1 MERTE
6 QLIKA
11 KIPGKETG
19 IEIRRTICDICC
31 PSFHCGIDAY
41 VKDGRVIKVEG
52 TKGHPMSDGLLCTKG
67 LSNREY
73 IYRRDRILT
82 PLKRVGERGE
92 GKFQEITWEEAYR
105 ICAEKLNGW
114 KEKEGADSVLFFG
127 GYTKWFRPWLHRL
140 AFSFGTENYAT
151 ESSTCFTSGFM
162 AWKIATGRGAKGDMA
177 HCGVYLGWAFNP
189 YHSRYLNGKKADEA
203 KARGVKFIIVDPRIT
218 PAVEK
223 LADIHLRPRGGTDGA
238 LALAMANILI
248 QNNWIDR
255 EYIDQYVEG
264 FDAFAEYVSGFN
276 ESNLEAITGVPYSQ
290 AVEAQATDMAR
301 QILEEKPY
309 PIRAVVA
316 LGMNLRM
323 LPDTENIIR
332 ALKKLDFFVD
342 TDLFMTDAAK
352 YADIVLPACS
362 SFERGEFKTYPGGY
376 AVYTNP
382 VIEPLGQAKSD
393 AQILCELA
401 EALGLDDELLKS
413 GYENC
418 IRYMIRNLSVTVEE
432 LKANPLPTLVPE
444 RKPYQEGAYIRG
456 GLDTKSGKFELDSSL
471 IKDHPE
477 WGLDSLPTY
486 CDSLDGADEEKYPF
500 ALCAGA
506 RIPNAIHSRLHEV
519 PWVRSLRPHPTAD
532 ISLEDGKRLGIR
544 EGDDMEIYTEK
555 GSITVKAHPTAR
567 VLPGTVYMYHGYRE
581 ANVNGLLDG
590 NHLDP
595 YCGFPSYR
603 SARCGIRK
611 GGQDHGTDA

>member
-418 IRYMIRNLSVTVEE
+418 IRYMIRNLSVTVED

>member
-52 TKGHPMSDGLLCTKG
+52 TKGHPMNDGLLCTKG

-255 EYIDQYVEG
+255 EYIDRYMEG

-290 AVEAQATDMAR
+290 AVEAC
-301 QILEEKPY
+301 
-309 PIRAVVA
+309 
-316 LGMNLRM
+316 RM
-323 LPDTENIIR
+323 I
-332 ALKKLDFFVD
+332 
-342 TDLFMTDAAK
+342 
-352 YADIVLPACS
+352 
-362 SFERGEFKTYPGGY
+362 
-376 AVYTNP
+376 
-382 VIEPLGQAKSD
+382 
-393 AQILCELA
+393 
-401 EALGLDDELLKS
+401 
-413 GYENC
+413 YENGPMA
-418 IRYMIRNLSVTVEE
+418 INESS
-432 LKANPLPTLVPE
+432 APWPTTKMGCRITGPSWPCRPSPATTTGWAASSPFSTPTSTRRPASSRRRRSSWTRFAPPTPE
-444 RKPYQEGAYIRG
+444 SRWGRSGSPSGMRRSGRPRPRTWPGRFWRKSP
-456 GLDTKSGKFELDSSL
+456 TPSGR
-471 IKDHPE
+471 
-477 WGLDSLPTY
+477 WW
-486 CDSLDGADEEKYPF
+486 
-500 ALCAGA
+500 
-506 RIPNAIHSRLHEV
+506 
-519 PWVRSLRPHPTAD
+519 PWA
-532 ISLEDGKRLGIR
+532 
-544 EGDDMEIYTEK
+544 
-555 GSITVKAHPTAR
+555 
-567 VLPGTVYMYHGYRE
+567 
-581 ANVNGLLDG
+581 
-590 NHLDP
+590 
-595 YCGFPSYR
+595 
-603 SARCGIRK
+603 
-611 GGQDHGTDA
+611 